1 MGNNLGEMGGL
12 CPLFFDGA
20 ICQFEELPR
29 PDDRANIQKIYNYL
43 DLIRNNT
50 KNKVFFRYK
59 KSNSKKLKKVKKI
72 K

>member
-1 MGNNLGEMGGL
+1 MGGL

-43 DLIRNNT
+43 DLIRNNS